1 MQIVGADGQF
11 MTEDEGQ
18 LMIIA
23 SGIESGAIASPDV
36 YNVGAALATRLSAA
50 RPASPAV
57 ARFRGLALN
66 PNVMARLRHFAPAPV
81 APIQT
86 IPTAPQPTVQ
96 SVTPGELRE
105 VVQGLDSGPTLVP
118 AGGSVTIQ
126 FNASML
132 FRPTRLMVGPSVAPL
147 FTIDD
152 IKVSAD
158 SLFLS
163 TGSVPAESF
172 LPDSVNA
179 SALKRRT
186 AQPGTPV
193 QILITNIDGA
203 PHRFRG
209 AIYGDAADAS
219 SCGPNVMVIRN

>member
-36 YNVGAALATRLSAA
+36 YNVGAALATRLASA

-57 ARFRGLALN
+57 SRFRSLALN
-66 PNVMARLRHFAPAPV
+66 PNVMARMRSALGPI
-81 APIQT
+81 APIA
-86 IPTAPQPTVQ
+86 PLATAPQPTVQ